1 MVPSYEPVAWD
12 HRPERPYSERLQ
24 NKKRRMIANGIGRT
38 GQWSKGCPG
47 LYDWVNP
54 SSLAVEA

>member
-1 MVPSYEPVAWD
+1 MFVAWG
-12 HRPERPYSERLQ
+12 HLPRAFCILVMAFGEAHQIHL
-24 NKKRRMIANGIGRT
+24 AGRDK
-38 GQWSKGCPG
+38 WSKGCPG